1 MTEAAL
7 QTDIPG
13 RLDRLPWSRFHGL
26 LIAAL
31 GITWMLDGLEVTI
44 VGAMGGVLG
53 DARTLHLSAAEVAVC
68 ANVVPHRPAPEF
80 RAR

>member
-1 MTEAAL
+1 MQQGVADGIIE
-7 QTDIPG
+7 TDIPG
-13 RLDRLPWSRFHGL
+13 RLDRLPWSRFHVL

-53 DARTLHLSAAEVAVC
+53 DARTLHLSAPDVGAVAS
-68 ANVVPHRPAPEF
+68 
-80 RAR
+80 